1 MANATEYI
9 KNLNH
14 ESSENFDIK
23 FLADGVLNKDLAVYD
38 KQRVSKHP
46 WKEIYEVIGEDYF
59 KQSYVVF
66 PKYFISKFKKHYNEP
81 QFIYVEF

>member
-1 MANATEYI
+1 MV
-9 KNLNH
+9 
-14 ESSENFDIK
+14 S
-23 FLADGVLNKDLAVYD
+23 D
-38 KQRVSKHP
+38 KQRVTKHP

-81 QFIYVEF
+81 QFIYVEFKKDIQHVDLEHTSPPQIVNIKQKFIEELYQS